1 VVPDCRS
8 EQKLRDST
16 MIGHGASA
24 NKVLES
30 NMVKVPSEVKFRWS
44 RFALRHEIA
53 VIEIEKTLCR
63 SGT

>member
-1 VVPDCRS
+1 
-8 EQKLRDST
+8 

-24 NKVLES
+24 NKMLKS
-30 NMVKVPSEVKFRWS
+30 NMVKARSEIKFCWS

-63 SGT
+63 SGA